1 MAEIVV
7 EGVGVVE
14 RPGERAELSAQF
26 DVVAPTREDAVDRLG
41 ARLSAL
47 DEPTLAA
54 AIRRRSL
61 WVHEQWTEQKTSAGF
76 AATQSV
82 TLRVEADGLD
92 AVVAGLVAAGPSS
105 LHGPSW
111 SLADT
116 AAARREAQALAVADA
131 RERAEG
137 YAAALGVTLGA
148 LVRLTEAVGPGHEGR
163 AMGLAFRTAAP
174 DVTALRL
181 EPEPV
186 QVTARCSLT
195 WTTA

>member
-1 MAEIVV
+1 MVD
-7 EGVGVVE
+7 GVGIVE

-26 DVVAPTREDAVDRLG
+26 DMVAPTREDAVDRLG
-41 ARLSAL
+41 GRLGAL

-54 AIRRRSL
+54 AIRHRSL
-61 WVHEQWTEQKTSAGF
+61 WVHEQWTEQKTPAGF
-76 AATQSV
+76 LATQSV
-82 TLRVEADGLD
+82 TLRVDADGLD
-92 AVVAGLVAAGPSS
+92 DVVAGLIAAGPSS
-105 LHGPSW
+105 LHGPTW

-131 RERAEG
+131 RARAEG

-148 LVRLTEAVGPGHEGR
+148 LVRLSEAGGGGHEAR
-163 AMGLAFRTAAP
+163 AAGLAMRMGAP
-174 DVTALRL
+174 DVASLRL

-186 QVTARCSLT
+186 QVTARCTLT